1 MGRRDGNA
9 TSRLRCHHIVTVFR
23 IFLSASL
30 SPQPSSLSQVVQ
42 VKKERGLCNSNCQLV
57 IKRHTVLLWNFH
69 RLFGQCAQGEDPGCW
84 NARRGPGRR
93 LKHPA
98 RILFNIQVWTDRS
111 LIIAA
116 ASSSTLV
123 SGAGRQMG
131 EMWRRRRV
139 MFPLHCGPARLGNL
153 PKIFHRDIGVL
164 P

>member
-1 MGRRDGNA
+1 M
-9 TSRLRCHHIVTVFR
+9 
-23 IFLSASL
+23 
-30 SPQPSSLSQVVQ
+30 
-42 VKKERGLCNSNCQLV
+42 LV
-57 IKRHTVLLWNFH
+57 WNFP

-116 ASSSTLV
+116 ASSSALV

-139 MFPLHCGPARLGNL
+139 MFPLHCRPARLGNL
-153 PKIFHRDIGVL
+153 PKTFHRDVGVL
-164 P
+164 PQSDPMKRPDIRRPAGVTTRPGRAAVWQGCVWCRPGRHRRVERAGVTRPALPSQ